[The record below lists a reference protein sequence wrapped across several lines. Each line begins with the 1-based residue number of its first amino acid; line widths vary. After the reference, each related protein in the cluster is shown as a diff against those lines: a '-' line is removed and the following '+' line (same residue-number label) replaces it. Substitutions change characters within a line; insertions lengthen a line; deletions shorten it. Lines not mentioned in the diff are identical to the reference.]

1 MINRQH
7 RAKAVRVLQKG
18 WPPRPTATGQHSH
31 TKRGL
36 SADFQDEGE
45 EEESVHL
52 FVGSKKKN
60 FANTNNF
67 THYFS
72 YSACVGNIAL
82 VKTHRGDAYSV

>member
-1 MINRQH
+1 MRSSE
-7 RAKAVRVLQKG
+7 RLASKAGTGK
-18 WPPRPTATGQHSH
+18 PTATGQHPD

-45 EEESVHL
+45 EDESVHL
-52 FVGSKKKN
+52 FVRSKKKTL
-60 FANTNNF
+60 ANANNF